1 MAMKPLREKFIKHFK
16 KTPDSAIRVLP
27 DELAVFF
34 AVMVFEELWGI
45 RELVHMNPNPEVQAR
60 HDPIHIFLSSFHQLL
75 ARAMPVES
83 PKEVPE
89 EKAKEAPDGNGTN
102 ASSEGEGGAARQDPA
117 GPPQGPEAV
126 GGPGAEVRGDGG
138 SDPAP
143 GT

>member
-27 DELAVFF
+27 DELSVFF

-60 HDPIHIFLSSFHQLL
+60 HDPIHIFLSAFHQLL

-83 PKEVPE
+83 PKEIPE
-89 EKAKEAPDGNGTN
+89 EKEAPNGT
-102 ASSEGEGGAARQDPA
+102 APVAKEGEGGSVRQDTE
-117 GPPQGPEAV
+117 GPPRGPAAD
-126 GGPGAEVRGDGG
+126 GGPGAKVRGSDG

-143 GT
+143 GS